1 MEAPPPRTPATPVRS
16 EGDYDYFQ
24 VASDPKTPITFKM
37 RRGTPTSVK
46 RAAIDAI
53 VKAEQEF
60 DSAVAGLIPLDE
72 AKRRVIRMKRETEQN
87 GPEEVARALDSVTM
101 AMVSS
106 AEARFA
112 RKQSPDKK
120 ESVAERAERE
130 LEEETARDFGDTIWY
145 KNRQK
150 QKQAEQELSYLETK
164 PSASPTLPQTL
175 PMFDVDDRRYL
186 TEARNAFRSAIRDAS
201 REALTDNDSLT
212 AYLKNV
218 MTAPVHRRGDE
229 AAERLSPYLAK
240 MAADVIREEKPDAA
254 DSEENRA
261 EYRQID
267 DRVGDLKL
275 YWPEEFARDEARSE
289 EQDDNQLL
297 QQQRYFENYDDNQVL
312 KDGALN
318 QPPSGRYVRTPGS
331 RPGQPAKRSPVA
343 MQEEAARQV
352 AARQNL
358 LASASAAS
366 QRAGRLQVD
375 TAVTENTRNARAG
388 ETEGI
393 RQQAMNNEHLR
404 REQEARSKR
413 RAFILASAEAFDT
426 PVTEADLM
434 GLSEAEEL
442 QLAKDMYK
450 AIGGKGTAGFLRKA
464 RAPNQPKTVYVE
476 AKVTEARAP
485 ATKRARGRPK
495 KATVKAVAKVR
506 QVLKPSVV
514 IIKREAKPK
523 RAAKKKAA
531 PKKKKSGKGK
541 GGKKGGKKAYKKKCV
556 K

>member
-87 GPEEVARALDSVTM
+87 GPEEVARALDSVTV
-101 AMVSS
+101 AMVRS
-106 AEARFA
+106 AEARLA
-112 RKQSPDKK
+112 SKQ
-120 ESVAERAERE
+120 
-130 LEEETARDFGDTIWY
+130 
-145 KNRQK
+145 
-150 QKQAEQELSYLETK
+150 QAEQELSYLEAK

-186 TEARNAFRSAIRDAS
+186 TEGRDMFRAAVRAAPEEAFNDA
-201 REALTDNDSLT
+201 NSLLD
-212 AYLKNV
+212 YLRKN
-218 MTAPVHRRGDE
+218 TAPPTHRGGDE
-229 AAERLSPYLAK
+229 AAEKLVDYIMK
-240 MAADVIREEKPDAA
+240 TAAEVMIEERPELVSSK
-254 DSEENRA
+254 EIGA
-261 EYRQID
+261 EYSKLKEK
-267 DRVGDLKL
+267 VGDLKI
-275 YWPEEFARDEARSE
+275 YWPEEFARDEARRE

-312 KDGALN
+312 KDAYYEGADARAALN

-331 RPGQPAKRSPVA
+331 RPGQPAKRSPFS
-343 MQEEAARQV
+343 MQEEAERQV

-375 TAVTENTRNARAG
+375 TAITENTRNARAG
-388 ETEGI
+388 ETEAI
-393 RQQAMNNEHLR
+393 RQQVINNEHLR

-464 RAPNQPKTVYVE
+464 RAPNQSKTVYVE
-476 AKVTEARAP
+476 AKVTEERAP

-523 RAAKKKAA
+523 RDAKKKAA

-541 GGKKGGKKAYKKKCV
+541 GGKNGGKKAYKKKCV